1 MSIFAILLTSILEQ
15 RNLLSKIRAVFWKYL
30 EIYVGYFTNR
40 QINSQRQLRLIY
52 LFASLPVF
60 VILFIIKLLL
70 LNHQII
76 YSLLNI
82 FLFVLTVQ
90 ILTWKNE
97 AKDETVSDKRS
108 FITTYAVKFFVPLFW
123 FVVLPSAIGSICF
136 LLIVC
141 ISAKLKAKN
150 IDLIIY
156 NVVADKMI
164 FYASV
169 IPYAILFGFIA
180 LAGDFEEVT
189 HYVLEQKNNFTKS
202 YYFLENTLN
211 EIVLIAIGKDKFQLG
226 IKDSETDE
234 IEAFKLEEEH
244 FTPEITAY
252 IVAVLYRT
260 GLFFIGVIT
269 LVCIAQLF

>member
-1 MSIFAILLTSILEQ
+1 MSLFAIILTSILEQ
-15 RNLLSKIRAVFWKYL
+15 RNTLAKIRAFFWRYI
-30 EIYVGYFTNR
+30 EIYVGYFTNK

-60 VILFIIKLLL
+60 IVLFIIKLLL

-76 YSLLNI
+76 YDLLNTI
-82 FLFVLTVQ
+82 LFILTVQ

-97 AKDETVSDKRS
+97 AKDETAADKYS

-123 FVVLPSAIGSICF
+123 FMILPSAIGSICF
-136 LLIVC
+136 LLIVS
-141 ISAKLKAKN
+141 ISATLKAKN

-156 NVVADKMI
+156 NLVADKML

-169 IPYAILFGFIA
+169 VPYTILFGFIA
-180 LAGDFEEVT
+180 LTGDFEEVT

-202 YYFLENTLN
+202 FYFLENMLN
-211 EIVLIAIGKDKFQLG
+211 EIVLIAIGKDKFQLET
-226 IKDSETDE
+226 KDLATDE
-234 IEAFKLEEEH
+234 IEAFKLEEER

-252 IVAVLYRT
+252 IVAVLYRA
-260 GLFFIGVIT
+260 GLFFIGVIA
-269 LVCIAQLF
+269 LICIAKLF